1 MKQLPLAV
9 AMAAG
14 SLACHEP
21 TLPPNHTPAYGFD
34 LSGAVFHWPEDR
46 LPVRF
51 YADTRGAM
59 QAYVGNAINLWQ
71 RQFLYGEF
79 RGVLVA
85 DSGHADVIVV
95 WASSVP
101 PDVSPD
107 EGAPVRAC
115 GGSTIPD
122 FAPSGNALQGP
133 FHVSLTVLQ
142 GSGATPAQLAA
153 CMRRTVVHEVG
164 HSLGLFQEASDSL
177 LIMNYTPW
185 VSAPADGDRRTVEV
199 LYHTAPN
206 VAPPPR

>member
-1 MKQLPLAV
+1 
-9 AMAAG
+9 
-14 SLACHEP
+14 
-21 TLPPNHTPAYGFD
+21 
-34 LSGAVFHWPEDR
+34 
-46 LPVRF
+46 
-51 YADTRGAM
+51 M

-79 RGVLVA
+79 RGVLVT
-85 DSGHADVIVV
+85 DSSHADVIVV
-95 WASSVP
+95 WAGSVP
-101 PDVSPD
+101 PDVPPD
-107 EGAPVRAC
+107 EGTPIRAC

-122 FAPSGNALQGP
+122 FAPSGSALQGP
-133 FHVSLTVLQ
+133 FHTSLTVLQ
-142 GSGATPAQLAA
+142 GSATPAQLAA

>member
-1 MKQLPLAV
+1 VRRLPLAV
-9 AMAAG
+9 AFVAG

-34 LSGAVFHWPEDR
+34 LSGAVFRWPEER

-59 QAYVGNAINLWQ
+59 QSYVGNAINLWQ

-95 WASSVP
+95 WTDSVP
-101 PDVSPD
+101 PNVAPD
-107 EGAPVRAC
+107 EGTPIRAC
-115 GGSTIPD
+115 GGSTTPD
-122 FAPSGNALQGP
+122 FAPSGIALQGP
-133 FHVSLTVLQ
+133 FHVSLTVLL
-142 GSGATPAQLAA
+142 GSGTTPAQLAA
-153 CMRRTVVHEVG
+153 CMRRTVVHELG

-199 LYHTAPN
+199 LYHTPPTI
-206 VAPPPR
+206 APPPR